1 MITSHLVRKGA
12 SMFAIEATVMREYF
26 NNLSDITESNEMD
39 TSIDILMGDDNLSE
53 DDDEMEV
60 L

>member
-1 MITSHLVRKGA
+1 
-12 SMFAIEATVMREYF
+12 MFAIEAAVMREYF
-26 NNLSDITESNEMD
+26 NNLSDIVESNEMD

-53 DDDEMEV
+53 EDDDEMEV

>member
-1 MITSHLVRKGA
+1 
-12 SMFAIEATVMREYF
+12 MFAIEAAVMREYF

-39 TSIDILMGDDNLSE
+39 IPIDILMGDDNLSE

>member
-1 MITSHLVRKGA
+1 
-12 SMFAIEATVMREYF
+12 MFAIEATVMREYF

-53 DDDEMEV
+53 EDDDEMEV

>member
-1 MITSHLVRKGA
+1 
-12 SMFAIEATVMREYF
+12 MFAIEAAVMREYF

-39 TSIDILMGDDNLSE
+39 IPIDILMDDDNLSEE